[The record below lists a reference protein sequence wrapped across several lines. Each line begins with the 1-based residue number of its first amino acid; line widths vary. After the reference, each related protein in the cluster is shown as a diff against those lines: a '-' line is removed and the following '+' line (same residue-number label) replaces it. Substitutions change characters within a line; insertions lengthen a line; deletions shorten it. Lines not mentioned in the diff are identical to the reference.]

1 MKLYIPSCGDRI
13 VLSSLWTF
21 DLYFNESRNRTFSKE
36 NGVQITHNV
45 NVYTSDWREK
55 LKENTKFTLPE
66 NTILECDR
74 IYIRTHAKTST
85 SKDDNYDSITW
96 RVIGSKTKQRFW
108 AKLSDCNNIEYHA
121 NNVIPYE
128 NRKTEKKVKAL
139 TSKIIR
145 EKIHNSMFS
154 LDDEEQIEFR
164 SLFLDALN
172 EDKVSKYFKTFHKR
186 YTFAYEQNVKN
197 GSMFAFGF
205 SEHPNIVDETKF
217 FQLLRS
223 HIHTTS
229 CSFSKTKGVI
239 CQRVFLY
246 GKYLAEGLV
255 YVDAPEYALQG
266 IRIFVFSDENDQ
278 KVTSINIE
286 FPKEET

>member
-1 MKLYIPSCGDRI
+1 MKLFIPSCGDRI
-13 VLSSLWTF
+13 VLSSPWTF
-21 DLYFNESRNRTFSKE
+21 DLYYNEKRNRTFSKE
-36 NGVQITHNV
+36 SGVKGEPITHN
-45 NVYTSDWREK
+45 NVWTSDK
-55 LKENTKFTLPE
+55 KSTKFTLPE

-74 IYIRTHAKTST
+74 VYIRTHAKTST

-96 RVIGSKTKQRFW
+96 RIVGSKTKQRFW
-108 AKLSDCNNIEYHA
+108 AKLSDCNNIEYHT
-121 NNVIPYE
+121 NSVVPFE

-139 TSKIIR
+139 TAEIIR

-154 LDDEEQIEFR
+154 LDDEEHIEFR

-186 YTFAYEQNVKN
+186 YTFAYEKN
-197 GSMFAFGF
+197 YKNSGRIY
-205 SEHPNIVDETKF
+205 EKHPNVVDETKF

-246 GKYLAEGLV
+246 RGSSLGLIDQ
-255 YVDAPEYALQG
+255 YAHEYALQG
-266 IRIFVFSDENDQ
+266 IRVIVFSDENDQ